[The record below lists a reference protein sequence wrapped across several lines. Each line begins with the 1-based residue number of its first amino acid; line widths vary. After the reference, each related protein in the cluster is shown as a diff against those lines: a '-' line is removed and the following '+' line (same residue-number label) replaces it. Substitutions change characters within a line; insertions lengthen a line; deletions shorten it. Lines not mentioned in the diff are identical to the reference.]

1 VNGTGA
7 CTLRCFVFAKL
18 TAGALR
24 PFSKQ
29 FSSIMEK
36 LELVLTMRKYPESR
50 RLLADYTMLNPHS
63 DPQDFEYAQVLPC
76 CKPDPPFTYDQI
88 SRDVSE
94 EKFNTMEDRFL
105 LASREML
112 LKANFTP
119 VTREEV
125 PSQSQLKRRC
135 PPACVLAD
143 RCKS

>member
-1 VNGTGA
+1 MNGTGA
-7 CTLRCFVFAKL
+7 CTRRCFVFAKL

-63 DPQDFEYAQVLPC
+63 DPQDFEYVQYLACSYLVCQ
-76 CKPDPPFTYDQI
+76 PDPPFTYDQI

-94 EKFNTMEDRFL
+94 EKFSTMEDRFL

-125 PSQSQLKRRC
+125 PSHSQLKRC
-135 PPACVLAD
+135 PPACA
-143 RCKS
+143 S